1 MWASDT
7 CLRNA
12 TPSLLKGTFH
22 TFTPVTSYFILYCC
36 CNAFRHL
43 LCVDT
48 FGENGYGY
56 DTCDKFIRNQ
66 LKTRELPVAA
76 SFSCWKKN
84 YRIKYCTIKK
94 IDYVFKP
101 AIVTRNRCLI
111 SFFLVHLPCSE
122 TLCSCDICSFKKLKE
137 VESTLP
143 PGSSMP
149 YISSWSSS
157 QFSRTSLPASAP
169 LAPRTG
175 YEPPYWHRPCYFGW
189 RYVTRGEGKVLLV
202 MTLF

>member
-1 MWASDT
+1 MLLQCISSLALCRYLWRKWLW
-7 CLRNA
+7 LRYLRQIYTQSA
-12 TPSLLKGTFH
+12 
-22 TFTPVTSYFILYCC
+22 
-36 CNAFRHL
+36 
-43 LCVDT
+43 
-48 FGENGYGY
+48 EN
-56 DTCDKFIRNQ
+56 KR
-66 LKTRELPVAA
+66 AA
-76 SFSCWKKN
+76 CSSFSCWKKN
-84 YRIKYCTIKK
+84 DRIKYCTIKK

-189 RYVTRGEGKVLLV
+189 RYVTRGEGQVLLV
-202 MTLF
+202 MTLFKKNGCLDPPS